1 MDTTP
6 ISGLPELDKHLD
18 ELLGDVSLT
27 LSPKLFDDVELQL
40 TESNIP
46 SLIPLLLPKLVTLLQ
61 QYPLDPT
68 PIVTL
73 TIKLLKPISF
83 TQILQLASESSLI
96 AALSSPSPQV
106 NILALT
112 ILHKAAAS
120 PSDAAILS
128 VMPSLFSTF
137 LTTWLATP
145 HVEVGQKALKVLGDL
160 LDIDCPLPPPPPP
173 PRQPAI
179 TTGIAVAYSELVL
192 RKSPGKGALWNLLL
206 STHSTYAL
214 LLDLVS
220 GRHPLTAASQHQLS
234 LAQGRLLRL
243 LPRLACLN
251 LAAISQSQFPAPT
264 PARFTNGHGSS
275 SAVEDA
281 DVSAPVPT
289 PTPGQ
294 GILQFAAL
302 HMVDKSDALMH
313 LSLVDFF
320 EAFVSLMRVAEHSAF
335 KVEVTKSL
343 LEEALK
349 DGRDEVLKGALVTL
363 PDRTVEEEADG
374 LRRWLEAVMLGA
386 GGEVPIR

>member
-18 ELLGDVSLT
+18 DLLGDVSLT
-27 LSPKLFDDVELQL
+27 LTPKLFDDVELQL

-73 TIKLLKPISF
+73 TIKLLKPIPF

-106 NILALT
+106 NLLALT
-112 ILHKAAAS
+112 ILHKAASS

-128 VMPSLFSTF
+128 IMPSLFSTF
-137 LTTWLATP
+137 LTTWLASP

-160 LDIDCPLPPPPPP
+160 LDIDCPLPPPP
-173 PRQPAI
+173 AS
-179 TTGIAVAYSELVL
+179 TTGGVTYSELVL
-192 RKSPGKGALWNLLL
+192 RKSPGKGALWNLLF
-206 STHSTYAL
+206 STQSTYTL

-220 GRHPLTAASQHQLS
+220 GRHPLTATNQHQLS
-234 LAQGRLLRL
+234 LAQGRLFRL

-251 LAAISQSQFPAPT
+251 LAAISRSRFLAPT
-264 PARFTNGHGSS
+264 PARFTNGHHSS
-275 SAVEDA
+275 DA
-281 DVSAPVPT
+281 STSTPA

-320 EAFVSLMRVAEHSAF
+320 EAFVSLMRLAEHSAF

-343 LEEALK
+343 LKEALK
-349 DGRDEVLKGALVTL
+349 DGKDQALKEALVTL
-363 PDRTVEEEADG
+363 PDRTVEEEAEG
-374 LRRWLEAVMLGA
+374 LRRWLEVVMPGV